1 MIETES
7 CSFSLLEKYIF
18 VNVRKAHILGN
29 MIHYFKKFIY
39 VRKVQVKKGKILRL
53 FFQINERKYRP
64 NSVLVSKVSQIDKKK
79 VLSH

>member
-1 MIETES
+1 
-7 CSFSLLEKYIF
+7 
-18 VNVRKAHILGN
+18 

-53 FFQINERKYRP
+53 FFQINERNYRP